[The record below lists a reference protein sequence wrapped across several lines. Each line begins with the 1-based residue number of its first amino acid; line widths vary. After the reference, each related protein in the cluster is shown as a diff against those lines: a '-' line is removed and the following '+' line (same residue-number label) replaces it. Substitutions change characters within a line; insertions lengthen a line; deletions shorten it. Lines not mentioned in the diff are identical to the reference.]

1 MCLWVQCDM
10 KKRELEKL
18 NRKGKDILVKEDI
31 QLIALLV
38 LTLLRIFFL
47 VLIVDKCIHLARI

>member
-1 MCLWVQCDM
+1 M